1 MAFGENAAVGIGER
15 DSERAAVFELER
27 QVACDEPTGVR
38 DRRGA
43 DLPFDAVDPG
53 HGQPRRRH
61 ALKAADYVTHGLK
74 MLIAPTH
81 AAHAG
86 AFFDELQEVIGHQD
100 RV

>member
-1 MAFGENAAVGIGER
+1 
-15 DSERAAVFELER
+15 
-27 QVACDEPTGVR
+27 
-38 DRRGA
+38 
-43 DLPFDAVDPG
+43 
-53 HGQPRRRH
+53 
-61 ALKAADYVTHGLK
+61 